1 MLKCRLVGI
10 CGFEHGCLLLKCGRL
25 LQCLLRLLLLVHCRD
40 KHSGIGAVC
49 GMDFL
54 GASQQIIGRG
64 RPFFISWRP
73 LRIRRDHLSEV
84 LPGLQTALVVTH
96 DDAGWLGLEGLPD
109 VDSVPQPS
117 IQVRFV
123 QLSINSIE
131 FGLVKG
137 DWWGFIRLNVCVR
150 NSLLRKKSERR
161 LAVVFRCHSAE
172 AGGSQV

>member
-123 QLSINSIE
+123 QLSIKC
-131 FGLVKG
+131 FVFWLVVSDG
-137 DWWGFIRLNVCVR
+137 WGIIALYVGVR
-150 NSLLRKKSERR
+150 CALLRQESGRW
-161 LAVVFRCHSAE
+161 LAFVFTGLTE
-172 AGGSQV
+172 IF

>member
-1 MLKCRLVGI
+1 MSRRPRWWAIGRILVLALI
-10 CGFEHGCLLLKCGRL
+10 LHG
-25 LQCLLRLLLLVHCRD
+25 V
-40 KHSGIGAVC
+40 
-49 GMDFL
+49 FL
-54 GASQQIIGRG
+54 GY
-64 RPFFISWRP
+64 PFVR
-73 LRIRRDHLSEV
+73 L
-84 LPGLQTALVVTH
+84 GQ
-96 DDAGWLGLEGLPD
+96 WLGLEGLPD